1 MHTFRRRLGTTMMVV
16 GTVLIVYAGL
26 VVFWRDP
33 VTDLYA
39 IYSQRNMGSKLQAE
53 EQQYIT
59 LAQQEQTVVAASID
73 APPDPGATAPTAAEK
88 NSEKAIQTVFAL
100 QKRFSKQY
108 AKQLG
113 TPLGKLKIPEMGL
126 STIFVEGT
134 DRWGSL
140 SKGPGRY
147 GNTAFPGSGATVG
160 IAGHRTTF
168 SAPFRHIDSLHKGD
182 TVTLAM
188 PYGTYTYRVRAH
200 RIVKSND
207 WSIIKGVGHEQL
219 VLSACHP
226 LYSASHRWVVFAD
239 LVSIR
244 LPGSSQTTPIT
255 AT

>member
-1 MHTFRRRLGTTMMVV
+1 MRTFRRRLGTTMMVV
-16 GTVLIVYAGL
+16 GCVLIVYAGL

-39 IYSQRNMGSKLQAE
+39 IYSQRQMGSKLHAE
-53 EQQYIT
+53 EQQYVG
-59 LAQQEQTVVAASID
+59 LAKQEQVVVAAAID
-73 APPDPGATAPTAAEK
+73 APPDPGAAPVSNAEK
-88 NSEKAIQTVFAL
+88 ASEKAIQTEYRL
-100 QKRFSKQY
+100 QKRFAKQY
-108 AKQLG
+108 ARHLG
-113 TPLGKLKIPEMGL
+113 TPIGRIKIPEMGL

-134 DRWGSL
+134 DRCSSL

-168 SAPFRHIDSLHKGD
+168 SAPFRNIDSLKKGD
-182 TVTLAM
+182 TITLTM
-188 PYGTYTYRVRAH
+188 PYGTFTYRVRAH
-200 RIVKSND
+200 KVVKSND

-226 LYSASHRWVVFAD
+226 LYSASHRYVIFAD

-244 LPGSSQTTPIT
+244 LPGSSQTTPVT
-255 AT
+255 A

>member
-1 MHTFRRRLGTTMMVV
+1 
-16 GTVLIVYAGL
+16 
-26 VVFWRDP
+26 
-33 VTDLYA
+33 
-39 IYSQRNMGSKLQAE
+39 MGSKLQAE
-53 EQQYIT
+53 EQQYVT
-59 LAQQEQTVVAASID
+59 LAQQEQSVVAASID
-73 APPDPGATAPTAAEK
+73 ATPDPGAVAPSVAEK

-108 AKQLG
+108 AKHLG
-113 TPLGKLKIPEMGL
+113 TPIGKLRIPEMGL

-134 DRWGSL
+134 DRWSSL

-168 SAPFRHIDSLHKGD
+168 SAPFRHIDSLRKGD
-182 TVTLAM
+182 TITLAM
-188 PYGTYTYRVRAH
+188 PYGTFTYRVRAH
-200 RIVKSND
+200 KIVKSND

-226 LYSASHRWVVFAD
+226 LYSASHRYVIFAD

-244 LPGSSQTTPIT
+244 LPGSSQTTPVT
-255 AT
+255 A

>member
-1 MHTFRRRLGTTMMVV
+1 MRTFRRRLGTTLMVV
-16 GTVLIVYAGL
+16 GSVLIVYAGL

-39 IYSQRNMGSKLQAE
+39 IYSQRQMGSKLQAE
-53 EQQYIT
+53 ESQYVS
-59 LAQQEQTVVAASID
+59 LAKQEQVVVAASID
-73 APPDPGATAPTAAEK
+73 APPDPGAAPQTDAEK
-88 NSEKAIQTVFAL
+88 NSEKAIQTEFRL
-100 QKRFSKQY
+100 QKRFAKQY

-113 TPLGKLKIPEMGL
+113 APIGKLKIPDMGL

-134 DRWGSL
+134 DRWSSL

-147 GNTAFPGSGATVG
+147 GNTSFPGSGSTVG

-168 SAPFRHIDSLHKGD
+168 SAPFRNIDTLKKGD
-182 TVTLAM
+182 TITLVM
-188 PYGTYTYRVRAH
+188 PYGTFTYRVRAH
-200 RIVKSND
+200 KVVKSND

-239 LVSIR
+239 LVSIKM
-244 LPGSSQTTPIT
+244 PGSSQATPV
-255 AT
+255 